1 MASALDGCVEGVKP
15 GCTKDVSW
23 LPPQG
28 GSGPLG
34 HDGGAGGGVPLGGGV
49 FVNGQCPCGR
59 QSRSSCAGRPRAGLV
74 GQGGHESDR
83 SWGGLQRPSAHP
95 SSCLPLSTLGSEA

>member
-34 HDGGAGGGVPLGGGV
+34 HDGGAGGVVPPGGGV
-49 FVNGQCPCGR
+49 FVNGQCPCGPVR
-59 QSRSSCAGRPRAGLV
+59 AEAAVLGGPGQGWWGRVAMSLTVAGVGCSVPVPTSPRAFLC
-74 GQGGHESDR
+74 
-83 SWGGLQRPSAHP
+83 PP
-95 SSCLPLSTLGSEA
+95 

>member
-1 MASALDGCVEGVKP
+1 MASALDGCVEGVNP

-34 HDGGAGGGVPLGGGV
+34 HDGGAGGVVPPGGGV
-49 FVNGQCPCGR
+49 FVNGQYLFACPLYPIIPSLHVALSEQKQLCWEAQG
-59 QSRSSCAGRPRAGLV
+59 RAG
-74 GQGGHESDR
+74 GAG
-83 SWGGLQRPSAHP
+83 WP
-95 SSCLPLSTLGSEA
+95 